1 MREQGVRVVFE
12 VKKVINNNIL
22 CVTGGTKGEMIVS
35 GRGIGFGRKPGDTL
49 DAALVQKMYRMTSPG
64 IQQKLAEL
72 MEEIP
77 YEHLVLTDEMVET
90 IRAQVPYPLNESL
103 LVTLADHISFA
114 IERKQK
120 GLTFQNPL
128 IGAVREYYP
137 VEYRLGRECLQ
148 KIRARTGVDLPD
160 DEAGFIA
167 QHIVNAEL
175 NTSMSVMND
184 ITAFIEGC
192 VSVVEEYYGR
202 KFDRDSLAFSRFTVH
217 LRFFAQR
224 IFQNAQEMESP
235 QERDELFRALVAR
248 NCQNHYRCAE
258 QIAAYVA
265 GQWRKT
271 LNDEE
276 LIFLTIHL
284 KRINLETAG
293 GGADPDED

>member
-1 MREQGVRVVFE
+1 MELV

-22 CVTGGTKGEMIVS
+22 CVTGAGRGEMIVT
-35 GRGIGFGRKPGDTL
+35 GHGIGFGRKAGDAV
-49 DAALVQKMYRMTSPG
+49 DAASVQKMYRMTSPG
-64 IQQKLAEL
+64 IQQKLTEL
-72 MEEIP
+72 LEQIP
-77 YEHLVLTDEMVET
+77 YEQLMLTDSLVEK
-90 IRAQVPYPLNESL
+90 IRAGVPYPLNESL
-103 LVTLADHISFA
+103 LVSLADHISFA
-114 IERKQK
+114 LERAQK
-120 GLTFQNPL
+120 GEHFSNPL
-128 IGAVREYYP
+128 LEAVREYYP
-137 VEYRLGRECLQ
+137 AEYALACQCLAE
-148 KIRARTGVDLPD
+148 IEARTGTALPEA
-160 DEAGFIA
+160 EAGFIA